1 MIDGVI
7 VKELRKFNDDR
18 GWLAE
23 FYRRDEVEYKPAMSY
38 ISSTMPG
45 QVRGPHEHT
54 EQTDFFVFAGPG
66 SFEIYLWD
74 RRKRSTTC
82 DQHMRFEAGVD
93 RPMIVVVPPG
103 VVHGYRC
110 ISDAPAMSINM
121 PDRLYKGEDKK
132 EEIDEIRWED
142 DPESPYRIN

>member
-23 FYRRDEVEYKPAMSY
+23 FYRSDEGEYKPAMSY

-45 QVRGPHEHT
+45 QVRGPHEHVD
-54 EQTDFFVFAGPG
+54 QTDFFIFAGPG

-74 RRKRSTTC
+74 RRERSATR
-82 DQHMRFEAGVD
+82 DQHMRFEVGED
-93 RPMIVVVPPG
+93 RPMIVIIPPG
-103 VVHGYRC
+103 VVHGYKC
-110 ISDAPAMSINM
+110 ISDVPAISINM
-121 PDRLYKGEDKK
+121 PDRLYKGEGKK
-132 EEIDEIRWED
+132 EDIDEIRWED